1 MHISNTGRGVV
12 LREGRNVLMQHI
24 VQPTDYQGQTVYRIH
39 T

>member
-1 MHISNTGRGVV
+1 
-12 LREGRNVLMQHI
+12 MQHI